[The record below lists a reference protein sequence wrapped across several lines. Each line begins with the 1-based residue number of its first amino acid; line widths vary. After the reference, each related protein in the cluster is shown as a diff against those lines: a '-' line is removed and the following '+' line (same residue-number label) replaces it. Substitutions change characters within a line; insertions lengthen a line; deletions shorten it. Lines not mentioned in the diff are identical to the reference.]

1 MLQQVLEFIHQ
12 KNWAGAAKQVAAAVA
27 DVREKLALKN
37 LAAEVSKLM
46 SDIEE
51 VKALHRIGA
60 WQAMPNRYASLRFRL
75 HSLKGARVF
84 RAQEASIQS
93 VIED

>member
-12 KNWAGAAKQVAAAVA
+12 KNWGDAASVLGVAISVTGFGFTLVGLARSKSAAKQVAAAVA

-60 WQAMPNRYASLRFRL
+60 
-75 HSLKGARVF
+75 
-84 RAQEASIQS
+84 
-93 VIED
+93 